1 MDPNTGD
8 HAINRQV
15 CLEQIER
22 AAHPYRFTQVF
33 APREQRA
40 QWLGIYALASAW
52 ERLLRE
58 SSGQEVAL
66 RKLEWWRYQCL
77 GQGLE
82 NSRHPVIRW
91 LVHSGAANSLAQE
104 NVAACL
110 DHAQIRIAA
119 DPIEDTDALRDLCIS
134 ISRAQASLEA
144 GLFDLPDVPVSAAF
158 GLAQL
163 IRESSG
169 PSCGNRFWW
178 VPLNSLA
185 KHGLGRTMLSEQ
197 RDEAPV
203 MALFGDLSE
212 SVSAESKEQSG
223 SQSPELHFH
232 LIAHWSARQI
242 KRLGGRRPQS
252 IERAESVVKAGDF
265 FSCWAKARSLR
276 RAALKVRPC

>member
-8 HAINRQV
+8 HEIDRQV
-15 CLEQIER
+15 CREQVEK

-33 APREQRA
+33 APQEQRA
-40 QWLGIYALASAW
+40 RWLGIYALASAW
-52 ERLLRE
+52 ERLVRE
-58 SSGQEVAL
+58 SSEQEVAL

-77 GQGLE
+77 GQGFE

-91 LVHSGAANSLAQE
+91 LVHSGTADRLARKD
-104 NVAACL
+104 VAACL
-110 DHAQIRIAA
+110 DHAQVRIAA
-119 DPIEDTDALRDLCIS
+119 DPIDDTNALRDLCLS
-134 ISRAQASLEA
+134 ISRTQASLEA
-144 GLFDLPDVPVSAAF
+144 GLFDVPDVPVSAAF

-178 VPLNSLA
+178 VPLNTLA

-197 RDEAPV
+197 RETPPV
-203 MALFGDLSE
+203 MALFGELSE
-212 SVSAESKEQSG
+212 SVSAESEDVSG

-232 LIAHWSARQI
+232 LVAHWSARQI
-242 KRLGGRRPQS
+242 KRLGGRQPQS
-252 IERAESVVKAGDF
+252 IERAERTVGASDF